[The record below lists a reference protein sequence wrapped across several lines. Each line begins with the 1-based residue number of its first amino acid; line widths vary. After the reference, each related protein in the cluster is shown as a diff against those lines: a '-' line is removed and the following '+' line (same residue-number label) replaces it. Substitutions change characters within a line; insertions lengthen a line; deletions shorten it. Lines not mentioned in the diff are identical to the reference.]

1 MKYFLTAFIVVLF
14 VTAEMFAC
22 NMFKITKNKSTFVG
36 NNEDWWSPMTQI
48 WFEPKQNTKYG
59 YMAVEFHNKFAQG
72 AINEGGLMF
81 DGFSMPLIQTKDT
94 SDKEYIEM
102 NKVIEKIMH
111 SFSSV

>member
-48 WFEPKQNTKYG
+48 WFEPKQMPSMDIWLLNFTTNLLK
-59 YMAVEFHNKFAQG
+59 VL
-72 AINEGGLMF
+72 LMRV
-81 DGFSMPLIQTKDT
+81 D
-94 SDKEYIEM
+94 
-102 NKVIEKIMH
+102 
-111 SFSSV
+111 